1 MAGAVGAEREIVSI
15 TIDERISR
23 YMERVD
29 PAVSGQHGHTA
40 TFLAARVLIQ
50 GFGLSTDQAWPF
62 ALTYNARCMPPWSE
76 RDLRRKLDQAL
87 VLKSEDKPRGYL
99 LGEDVSGYS
108 TETARPTKPKLEY
121 EPEKLATVASA
132 LSDDIS
138 AAYLETRSRFT
149 CWNRSPAGF
158 LHKLYKPGEKVVVFD
173 VFKSQGCEVW
183 EHPGIS
189 GNLATLDYLQKGH
202 ENVWYMANPVDGEYH
217 WNPREGHDSRRSE
230 ESVTSWR
237 YAVIESDDAPK
248 HLWLRALVQLPLP
261 IAAIYDS
268 AGDSIHALVV
278 VDALSKSDWDRI
290 VREELAPIIV
300 PLGADLGAMTAVRL
314 SRLPNCRREE
324 TGRIQALLY
333 LNPEPDYT
341 PIAQRPVRKA
351 SNGS

>member
-1 MAGAVGAEREIVSI
+1 VSV
-15 TIDERISR
+15 TIEERIAR

-87 VLKSEDKPRGYL
+87 LCKPEDKPRGYL
-99 LGEDVSGYS
+99 LGEDVSAQS
-108 TETARPTKPKLEY
+108 TESPQIARRSKPEY
-121 EPEKLATVASA
+121 QPEKLATVASA

-138 AAYLETRSRFT
+138 AAYLEARSRFT

-158 LHKLYKPGEKVVVFD
+158 LHKLYRPGEKVVVFN

-189 GNLATLDYLQKGH
+189 GNLSALDYLQKGQ
-202 ENVWYMANPVDGEYH
+202 EGVWYMANPVDGELH

-248 HLWLRALVQLPLP
+248 GLWLKALVQLPLP

-268 AGDSIHALVV
+268 GGDSIHALVV
-278 VDALSKSDWDRI
+278 VDAVSKSDWDKI

-300 PLGADLGAMTAVRL
+300 PLGADEGAMTAVRL
-314 SRLPNCRREE
+314 TRLPNCRRGE
-324 TGRIQALLY
+324 TGRVQSLLY

-341 PIAQRPVRKA
+341 PIAQRPARKA
-351 SNGS
+351 ANGS